1 MKLKLVEI
9 LDLFRTWLFSFDD
22 SLARRIAG
30 DESFVNRV
38 KDRPFKLMV
47 KVHGCLP
54 LVMLSITIDELLV
67 RGPVE
72 IFYLEVWNQFGEPRL
87 REPILFHGD
96 LTDGSFFVDAN
107 PLRVVI
113 AEKRFSIDTDW
124 HFYPLS
130 SCVVAHADEG

>member
-9 LDLFRTWLFSFDD
+9 LDLFRTRLFSFDD

-30 DESFVNRV
+30 DESFVNCV

-54 LVMLSITIDELLV
+54 LVMLCVSIDELLV

-72 IFYLEVWNQFGEPRL
+72 IFYLEIWNQLGEPRL
-87 REPILFHGD
+87 REPILSHGD
-96 LTDGSFFVDAN
+96 LADGSFFLDAN
-107 PLRVVI
+107 PFRVVI
-113 AEKRFSIDTDW
+113 AEKRFFIDTDW
-124 HFYPLS
+124 HFCPLS
-130 SCVVAHADEG
+130 SCEVAHADEG